1 MAGFNNYQALGNVS
15 GANVADVSLP
25 ASTTTTVFTT
35 GTLQPGTYLVSMS
48 ALVNSA
54 TGGASIEMQATTGT
68 ATATLTGETA
78 AQSIIG
84 SAAGYATLAITFVA
98 VVTVAGTL
106 ILRANPSAASTAH
119 YNTNVQ
125 LWGNATGWTALKIA

>member
-1 MAGFNNYQALGNVS
+1 MAGFNNYQALGNYS

-25 ASTTTTVFTT
+25 ATTTTTVFTT
-35 GTLQPGTYLVSMS
+35 STLQPGTYLVSMS
-48 ALVNSA
+48 ALVNSPTA
-54 TGGASIEMQATTGT
+54 GASIEMQAALGT
-68 ATATLTGETA
+68 ATATLNGEVA
-78 AQSIIG
+78 AQSVLG

-106 ILRANPSAASTAH
+106 ILKANPSAASTAH

-125 LWGNATGWTALKIA
+125 GWTGATGWTALRIA